1 MSSFPRAISRTFTTA
16 RTQSS
21 RPQLVK
27 PGALIELREYD
38 LVPARSAEYMSL
50 TATTMPVRLSHT
62 PCRLFSFPDTGGRLD
77 VATHFY
83 YYEGGHEMRNMA
95 LAGAASDPEWASYL
109 ATASPCVAAKHS
121 SLFAEAPLVASTE
134 GVCGLLGSPAAV
146 DSGGGCIYEVRRY
159 RLKLGYD
166 TVPKFLNLY
175 GAGLPS
181 KLAAE
186 GTDPST
192 SLTTV
197 LYSEVGNLN
206 EVIELWR
213 HGGGTAAME
222 RSRVAART
230 APEWRDA
237 IAQIAG
243 LAKNFTSTIH
253 RPAPF
258 SPWQ

>member
-1 MSSFPRAISRTFTTA
+1 
-16 RTQSS
+16 
-21 RPQLVK
+21 
-27 PGALIELREYD
+27 
-38 LVPARSAEYMSL
+38 MSL

-109 ATASPCVAAKHS
+109 ATALPCVAAKHS